1 MIALTIDR
9 EEEAAPF
16 MFLNNPYMVS
26 SSHNA
31 VNRSCR
37 VAVVRLESRVATRPV
52 FDKRCLWGGVGKS
65 ASVQERS
72 RMVWER
78 INPRTYSHT
87 CLSNSRE
94 HITTQKQSEQ
104 KGKGG
109 KYYTHSIIA
118 VKYKAAGIINWRLCE
133 EKFEDAATFD
143 CHRFSAS
150 VSSSVSLK
158 VE

>member
-52 FDKRCLWGGVGKS
+52 FDKRCLWGWGGEIGISTGEIKDGVGAYQPS
-65 ASVQERS
+65 YLLAY
-72 RMVWER
+72 MP
-78 INPRTYSHT
+78 I
-87 CLSNSRE
+87 
-94 HITTQKQSEQ
+94 
-104 KGKGG
+104 
-109 KYYTHSIIA
+109 
-118 VKYKAAGIINWRLCE
+118 
-133 EKFEDAATFD
+133 KFA
-143 CHRFSAS
+143 
-150 VSSSVSLK
+150 
-158 VE
+158 